1 MLALREES
9 FRVILSEAE
18 QRGVS
23 VQELLR
29 AVIVPEW
36 VRENMK
42 RSTVPQLGKE
52 ATPRLAGPVMPMNQP
67 DPFLRVTLA
76 RPRT

>member
-1 MLALREES
+1 MLSLRDES
-9 FRVILSEAE
+9 FRIILSEAE
-18 QRGVS
+18 ERGVS

-36 VRENMK
+36 VKENMSP
-42 RSTVPQLGKE
+42 STVPQLGKE
-52 ATPRLAGPVMPMNQP
+52 VTPRLTRALMPVDP
-67 DPFLRVTLA
+67 DPFIKVTLA